1 VKIVVTGGTGLIG
14 SNLVK
19 KLRGH
24 GDEAVPASPDTGVNT
39 LTGRGLDEAPA
50 GADAASISTDANA
63 FLPVRVTD
71 AVRPDGSVVVY
82 LPNGTALAV
91 NSGLL
96 LRRGPDQ
103 EWSD

>member
-1 VKIVVTGGTGLIG
+1 VKIVVIGGAGLIS

-24 GDEAVPASPDTGVNT
+24 GDEAVLASPDTGVTT
-39 LTGRGLDEAPA
+39 LTGEGLNEALA

-82 LPNGTALAV
+82 LPNGPALVV
-91 NSGLL
+91 NSG
-96 LRRGPDQ
+96 
-103 EWSD
+103 